1 MDNKTD
7 NMTDNITDN
16 ITENKTENKI
26 NIAKIMIPKICTVF
40 LSESNT
46 VRQGYEKMSHHGYTA
61 LPVLDENENYIGS
74 VTEGDFLR
82 CILKI
87 QSIDTQ
93 KTEKIRIREILR
105 KDFCPAL
112 RIDADKNDVID
123 AVLRQNFVPI
133 VDDRGFLCG
142 IVTRRGAISYLAK
155 KDAESSG
162 DK

>member
-16 ITENKTENKI
+16 ITENKI

-82 CILKI
+82 CIL
-87 QSIDTQ
+87 
-93 KTEKIRIREILR
+93 RIREILR

-142 IVTRRGAISYLAK
+142 IVTRRGVISYLAK